1 MASPNG
7 LTSSTTD
14 SMLKN
19 LFKFAMS
26 GQWEEVVETYRR
38 DPTACKARITK
49 SGDTALHIAVN
60 DGQED
65 TVQTLVDIISEQS
78 KQSGTEVKEVLQIA
92 NKRGDTPL
100 HLAASMG
107 NVKMCTCIA
116 RQDRS
121 LVGVRNNENE
131 TPFFSAALHGKKE
144 AFLRLHSICGIDEG
158 RLYYRGKD
166 GETILH
172 VTISREYFGEPDR
185 FYYKIFFLRFFLEDG
200 RK

>member
-100 HLAASMG
+100 LLEYCQLCGCHCQRRWLQWWVVGGSQQPLS
-107 NVKMCTCIA
+107 NVK
-116 RQDRS
+116 
-121 LVGVRNNENE
+121 VW
-131 TPFFSAALHGKKE
+131 
-144 AFLRLHSICGIDEG
+144 
-158 RLYYRGKD
+158 
-166 GETILH
+166 
-172 VTISREYFGEPDR
+172 
-185 FYYKIFFLRFFLEDG
+185 
-200 RK
+200 